1 MKLKNE
7 KLEIESI
14 EAEGATIAPK
24 RKGRK
29 KKIEEV
35 EKEQIPVEPI
45 SKEEPIVETK
55 GEVET
60 VENEEDGFVKDL
72 VEHIEEW
79 KKQYKKIYKNDFE
92 ENIILWRRL
101 TRGEYKDILRETEE
115 DVFAKQEAIVKT
127 ALLYPYTDKEQL
139 ELIDEN
145 AGFATVMAEEI
156 LAKSGFAISYAEE
169 L

>member
-7 KLEIESI
+7 KLEIEAV
-14 EAEGATIAPK
+14 EAEGAVIAPK
-24 RKGRK
+24 KRGRK
-29 KKIEEV
+29 KKSQEI
-35 EKEQIPVEPI
+35 EKEQIPVEQI

-60 VENEEDGFVKDL
+60 VENEEDDFVKDL

-79 KKQYKKIYKNDFE
+79 KQQYKKIYKNDFE

-101 TRGEYKDILRETEE
+101 TRGEYKTILRETEE
-115 DVFAKQEAIVKT
+115 DVFAKQEEIVKT
-127 ALLYPYTDKEQL
+127 ALLYPYSEKEQL
-139 ELIDEN
+139 ALIEDN